1 MKRDT
6 SSGAVGVFKYAVG
19 TLPANTNSVDIVHGV
34 GGVPSFV
41 GITPAD
47 GLEAPFQ
54 VLEASYTST
63 KFTVSLPSG
72 LTLPSDAKFLWGA
85 FK

>member
-6 SSGAVGVFKYAVG
+6 SSGAIGVFKYNVG
-19 TLPANTNSVDIVHGV
+19 ILPANANSVAVTHGV
-34 GGVPSFV
+34 GSAPSHV
-41 GITPAD
+41 SVTPAD

-54 VLEASYTST
+54 VLEASITST
-63 KFTVSLPSG
+63 QFTVSLPGG
-72 LTLPSDAKFLWGA
+72 LTLESDAKFLWGA